1 MPDTLTPEEKHLI
14 AEAVAAGRVRRI
26 PRGVRCTT
34 NLTWWSGAG
43 RAARLRIRRRQARF
57 ARAATKTPT
66 SAGGA
71 TRAPGATTAKTP
83 TPPKGPF

>member
-26 PRGVRCTT
+26 PRGVSCTT
-34 NLTWWSGAG
+34 SLTWWSGAG
-43 RAARLRIRRRQARF
+43 RAARLRISRRQARF
-57 ARAATKTPT
+57 ARAAAT
-66 SAGGA
+66 SA
-71 TRAPGATTAKTP
+71 TRATRATGATTAKTP